1 MALIPIVVEQ
11 TGKMERAYDIYSRLL
26 KDRIIMLG
34 IPIDDNVANVVI
46 AQLLYLESEDPKKD
60 ISLYINS
67 PGGYA
72 TSGLAIYDTM
82 QFIKC
87 DVSTICV
94 GQASSAAALLLAAGA
109 RGKRLS
115 LPHTRI
121 LIHQPSGSV
130 HGQATDIGI
139 HAKEILSLRKKMNA
153 IIAKHTNQPLERIEK
168 DTERDFFM
176 TPEEAKKYGIIDEI
190 IYSKKPARP
199 SQGGQAGREVSKK

>member
-34 IPIDDNVANVVI
+34 VPIDDHVANVVI

-60 ISLYINS
+60 IFLYINS

-87 DVSTICV
+87 DVSTICI
-94 GQASSAAALLLAAGA
+94 GQASSAAALLLVAGTK
-109 RGKRLS
+109 GKRLS
-115 LPHTRI
+115 LPHSRI
-121 LIHQPSGSV
+121 LIHQPSGTIQ
-130 HGQATDIGI
+130 GQATDIGI
-139 HAKEILSLRKKMNA
+139 HAKEILSLKEKMNQL
-153 IIAKHTNQPLERIEK
+153 IAKHTGQPLERIQK

-176 TPEEAKKYGIIDEI
+176 NPEEAKKYGIIDEI
-190 IYSKKPARP
+190 IYSKKSAD
-199 SQGGQAGREVSKK
+199 SGKSIK

>member
-1 MALIPIVVEQ
+1 MTLIPIVVEQ
-11 TGKMERAYDIYSRLL
+11 TGRMERAYDIYSRLL

-34 IPIDDNVANVVI
+34 VPIDDHVANLVI

-60 ISLYINS
+60 VYLYINS

-94 GQASSAAALLLAAGA
+94 GQAASAAALLLAAGA
-109 RGKRLS
+109 KGKRLS

-130 HGQATDIGI
+130 QGQATDIGI
-139 HAKEILSLRKKMNA
+139 HAKEILSLRKKMNSL
-153 IIAKHTNQPLERIEK
+153 ISKHTGQSLERIEK
-168 DTERDFFM
+168 DTDRDFFM
-176 TPEEAKKYGIIDEI
+176 APEEAKKYGIIDEI
-190 IYSKKPARP
+190 IHSKKEAT
-199 SQGGQAGREVSKK
+199 KK

>member
-11 TGKMERAYDIYSRLL
+11 TGRAERAYDIYSRLL

-34 IPIDDNVANVVI
+34 VPIDDNVANVVI

-82 QFIKC
+82 QFIGC

-109 RGKRLS
+109 KGKRLS
-115 LPHTRI
+115 LPHARI
-121 LIHQPSGSV
+121 LIHQPSGNV
-130 HGQATDIGI
+130 QGQATDIGI

-153 IIAKHTNQPLERIEK
+153 IIAKHTAQPLDRIEK

-176 TPEEAKKYGIIDEI
+176 VPEEAKKYGIIDEI
-190 IYSKKPARP
+190 IYSKN
-199 SQGGQAGREVSKK
+199 EVSEK

>member
-1 MALIPIVVEQ
+1 MSLIPIVIEQ
-11 TGKMERAYDIYSRLL
+11 TGRTERAYDIYSRLL

-34 IPIDDNVANVVI
+34 VPIDDHIANSVI

-60 ISLYINS
+60 IFLYINS

-87 DVSTICV
+87 DVSTICI
-94 GQASSAAALLLAAGA
+94 GQAASAAALLLAAGA
-109 RGKRLS
+109 KGKRLS
-115 LPHTRI
+115 LPNTRI

-130 HGQATDIGI
+130 KGQATDIGI
-139 HAKEILSLRKKMNA
+139 HAKEILSLRKKMNVL
-153 IIAKHTNQPLERIEK
+153 ISKHTKQPLKRVEK

-176 TPEEAKKYGIIDEI
+176 SPEEAKKYGIIDKI
-190 IYSKKPARP
+190 IKSKKVIG
-199 SQGGQAGREVSKK
+199 SQHNLGDTSREAV